1 MALSK
6 NRIKYI
12 HSLELKKNRDA
23 AGVFLA
29 EGPKVVSELLGHFP
43 CQLLAATSGWQPPC
57 TGMQAEESVEVTTE
71 ELTRA
76 SLLRTPQQVLAIFR
90 KRKDID
96 NKTEIFR
103 SLCLALDGVQ
113 DPGNLGTIIR
123 LADWFG
129 IRHIFCSPDT
139 ADVYSPKAV
148 QATMGSL
155 ARVHVHV
162 ADLPSLIR
170 DLPEGT
176 PVYGTFLDGENMYE
190 KTLNNNGL
198 LIMGNEGRGIRD
210 EVRELV
216 NQRLFIPSYPEERGA
231 SESLNVGVATAIV
244 CAEFRRQASSH

>member
-23 AGVFLA
+23 EGVFLA
-29 EGPKVVSELLGHFP
+29 EGPKLVGELLGHFP
-43 CQLLAATSGWQPPC
+43 CLLLAATPEWKGAD
-57 TGMQAEESVEVTTE
+57 GAAQAEEYLEVTAE
-71 ELTRA
+71 ELARA
-76 SLLRTPQQVLAIFR
+76 SLQRTPQQVLAVFR
-90 KRKDID
+90 KREETAGS
-96 NKTEIFR
+96 TEIAR

-129 IRHIFCSPDT
+129 IRHVFCSPDT
-139 ADVYSPKAV
+139 ADAYSPKAV

-155 ARVHVHV
+155 ARVHLHT
-162 ADLPSLIR
+162 ADLPALIGG
-170 DLPEGT
+170 LPEGT
-176 PVYGTFLDGENMYE
+176 PVYGTFLDGENLYG
-190 KTLNNNGL
+190 KTLTENGL

-210 EVRELV
+210 EVGRLV
-216 NQRLFIPSYPEERGA
+216 NQRLYIPAYPQERGA

-244 CAEFRRQASSH
+244 CAEFRRQAARH

>member
-170 DLPEGT
+170 ELPEGT

-190 KTLNNNGL
+190 KTLSNNGL

-216 NQRLFIPSYPEERGA
+216 NQRLFIPAYPEERGA

>member
-190 KTLNNNGL
+190 KTLSNNGL
-198 LIMGNEGRGIRD
+198 LIMGNEGRGIRN

-216 NQRLFIPSYPEERGA
+216 NQRLFIPAYPEERGA

>member
-190 KTLNNNGL
+190 KTLSNNGL

-210 EVRELV
+210 EMRELV
-216 NQRLFIPSYPEERGA
+216 NQRLFIPAYPEERGA

>member
-216 NQRLFIPSYPEERGA
+216 NQRLFIPAYPEERGA
-231 SESLNVGVATAIV
+231 SESLNVGEATAIV

>member
-43 CQLLAATSGWQPPC
+43 CLLLAATSGWQPPC

-190 KTLNNNGL
+190 KTLSNNGL

-210 EVRELV
+210 EMRELV
-216 NQRLFIPSYPEERGA
+216 NQRLFIPAYPEERGA

>member
-43 CQLLAATSGWQPPC
+43 CQLLAATSGWQPPYI
-57 TGMQAEESVEVTTE
+57 GMQAEESVEVTTE

-190 KTLNNNGL
+190 KTLSNNGL

-216 NQRLFIPSYPEERGA
+216 NQRLFIPAYPEERGA

>member
-43 CQLLAATSGWQPPC
+43 CQLLVATSGWQPPC

-216 NQRLFIPSYPEERGA
+216 NQRLFIPAYPEERGA

>member
-190 KTLNNNGL
+190 KTLSNNGL
-198 LIMGNEGRGIRD
+198 LIMGNEGRGIRN

>member
-170 DLPEGT
+170 DLPEGS

-190 KTLNNNGL
+190 KTLSNNGL

-216 NQRLFIPSYPEERGA
+216 NQRLFIPAYPEERGA

>member
-190 KTLNNNGL
+190 KTLSNNGL

-216 NQRLFIPSYPEERGA
+216 NQRLFIPAYPEERGA

>member
-43 CQLLAATSGWQPPC
+43 CQLLVATSGWQPPC

>member
-43 CQLLAATSGWQPPC
+43 CQLLVATSGWQPPC

-190 KTLNNNGL
+190 KTLSNNGL
-198 LIMGNEGRGIRD
+198 LIMGNEGRGIRN

>member
-129 IRHIFCSPDT
+129 IRYIFCSPDT

-176 PVYGTFLDGENMYE
+176 PIYGTFLDGENMYE
-190 KTLNNNGL
+190 KTLSNNGL

-216 NQRLFIPSYPEERGA
+216 NQRLFIPAYPEERGA

>member
-43 CQLLAATSGWQPPC
+43 CQLLVATSGWQPPC

-190 KTLNNNGL
+190 KTLSNNGL

-216 NQRLFIPSYPEERGA
+216 NQRLFIPAYPEERGA

>member
-123 LADWFG
+123 LADWVG

-216 NQRLFIPSYPEERGA
+216 NQRLFIPAYPEERGA